1 MFVSLAEESMWL
13 LTYIDVI
20 GVDIVGVGITEQR
33 VQFHPVTVIWNT
45 ITWAHFGVK
54 QLHYFSAV
62 NKSPFNAN

>member
-20 GVDIVGVGITEQR
+20 GVDIVGVGITKQR

-45 ITWAHFGVK
+45 NTITWAHFGVK
-54 QLHYFSAV
+54 SLNSCITFVQ
-62 NKSPFNAN
+62 

>member
-1 MFVSLAEESMWL
+1 MFVSLAEDSMWL

-45 ITWAHFGVK
+45 KTQPHE
-54 QLHYFSAV
+54 HT
-62 NKSPFNAN
+62 